1 MATNKYPRGSEW
13 RKWDLHLHTASSY
26 DYKYKGDDAD
36 QKLID
41 TLKSNS
47 IAVTAITDHF
57 FIDKDRINKLRA
69 LASAISYELV
79 IFPGVELRTDKGGSN
94 IHPIIIFD
102 NNIDL
107 DVLTGD
113 FDWFKRNKAI
123 DKDNNDSI
131 RWDFKDIV
139 EFADSHNGVITIH
152 AGNKK
157 NGIDEQISNV
167 LPVKIATKDEY
178 AQTVNILEI
187 GKLEDIDEYKTYKF
201 PRIGIKPMIMGS
213 DNHNPSKYP
222 NDHNPNLFTWIKADP
237 TFEGLKQIIY
247 EPENRVK
254 IQADNP
260 EYEKEKCPFSYI
272 YIPTETKVFS
282 EDEDIKFAPTT
293 LPLNTSMVSIIG
305 GRGTGKSQ
313 LINYLASAFNRKNNF
328 NKYNLD
334 SDITIGRQTSLT
346 EDSKAF
352 KVSEE
357 PNAPFMY
364 IAQSQIK
371 ELVEKKDKLSE
382 NILETIGVTDK
393 YSPSADYSK
402 AIMESINEYDRIT
415 KVLFSGGKTLEE
427 RKGEILGQIKKY
439 NDYIT
444 NITSEDN
451 KKKLEDYKNEVERL
465 HRIEDWGTKIKEQ
478 YEKNEMFINE
488 LNETIS
494 KWNETFQVN
503 IPLADIQST
512 QKYITNVLLPKLTSL
527 RQLSKDKIEN
537 TKNEF
542 KEYRGDLTS
551 LLSNVSTYQTKVS
564 ELTKEQEEVVQEEV
578 KYNTIST
585 DTFKK
590 HGEAIKTS
598 IDNYTK
604 VIAEKWKTFKGEAES
619 TEPYKKELLSVIL
632 KEGMGVEATISFD
645 KEKMYNLL
653 LSKLDGRSYN
663 IEKLEQLLSIKT
675 IEDYYNFICQT
686 GSLNAFSSTIRDDLK
701 RRILTVFYKEYTEF
715 ISIGVNV
722 TLNSKPITK
731 LSYGQQGTLY
741 LRLQLAANLFSET
754 IIYDQ
759 PEDDL
764 DNEFI
769 SDELISI
776 FKTLKKYRQIIIVSH
791 NANLVVNSDSE
802 QVIVAK
808 NTDGILSYN
817 SGSLEDPFINSEVC
831 RVLEGGQKAF
841 EDRERKYRLS

>member
-113 FDWFKRNKAI
+113 FDWFKRNKSI

-139 EFADSHNGVITIH
+139 EFANSHNGVITIH

-260 EYEKEKCPFSYI
+260 EYEKEKCPFTYI

-402 AIMESINEYDRIT
+402 VIMESINEYDRIT

-494 KWNETFQVN
+494 KWNEKFQVN

-564 ELTKEQEEVVQEEV
+564 ELTKQQEEVVQEEV

-604 VIAEKWKTFKGEAES
+604 VIAENGKLLKVRQNLRNHT
-619 TEPYKKELLSVIL
+619 KK
-632 KEGMGVEATISFD
+632 
-645 KEKMYNLL
+645 
-653 LSKLDGRSYN
+653 
-663 IEKLEQLLSIKT
+663 
-675 IEDYYNFICQT
+675 NF
-686 GSLNAFSSTIRDDLK
+686 
-701 RRILTVFYKEYTEF
+701 
-715 ISIGVNV
+715 
-722 TLNSKPITK
+722 
-731 LSYGQQGTLY
+731 
-741 LRLQLAANLFSET
+741 
-754 IIYDQ
+754 
-759 PEDDL
+759 
-764 DNEFI
+764 
-769 SDELISI
+769 
-776 FKTLKKYRQIIIVSH
+776 
-791 NANLVVNSDSE
+791 LV
-802 QVIVAK
+802 
-808 NTDGILSYN
+808 
-817 SGSLEDPFINSEVC
+817 
-831 RVLEGGQKAF
+831 
-841 EDRERKYRLS
+841 